1 MFNDVEKRIK
11 EIIAKQL
18 MIKPEEIKGKDH
30 FVKNLGADS
39 LDIVELVMTFEEEF
53 GIEIPDQEIEKIATV
68 GQAIKYIKKRIKN
81 RES

>member
-1 MFNDVEKRIK
+1 MFNDVERRIK

-30 FVKNLGADS
+30 FVENLGADS
-39 LDIVELVMTFEEEF
+39 LDIVELVMAFEEEF

>member
-1 MFNDVEKRIK
+1 MFNDVERRIK

-18 MIKPEEIKGKDH
+18 MIKPEEVKSKDH
-30 FVKNLGADS
+30 FVENLGADS